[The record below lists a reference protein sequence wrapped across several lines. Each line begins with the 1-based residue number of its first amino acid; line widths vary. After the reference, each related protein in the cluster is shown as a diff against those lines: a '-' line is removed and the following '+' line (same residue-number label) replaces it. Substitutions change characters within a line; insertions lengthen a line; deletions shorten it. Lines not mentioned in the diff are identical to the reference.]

1 MNSALHYVLY
11 NVWYN
16 VHISDYRKTTVQ
28 GLDPVYQSV
37 KMQPDYS
44 VSSHTRQFIFML
56 IFIYSIFNIHIHVH
70 MFNI

>member
-44 VSSHTRQFIFML
+44 VISHTRQFIFML
-56 IFIYSIFNIHIHVH
+56 IFTFSTFNMQVNIHIFNI
-70 MFNI
+70 